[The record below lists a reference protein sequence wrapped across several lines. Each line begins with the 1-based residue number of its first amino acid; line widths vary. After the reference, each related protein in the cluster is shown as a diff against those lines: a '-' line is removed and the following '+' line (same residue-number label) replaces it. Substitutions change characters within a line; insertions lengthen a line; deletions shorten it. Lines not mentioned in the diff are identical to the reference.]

1 MNPFKVKKISN
12 LEQGGGNKKGL
23 DVKEWLKFGF
33 GLPDKIALTKLAGLR
48 IIDFFCYPLLASSKL
63 VARASLVC

>member
-33 GLPDKIALTKLAGLR
+33 RLPDKIALTKLAGLR
-48 IIDFFCYPLLASSKL
+48 MMDFFVIHSWPALN
-63 VARASLVC
+63 